1 MYAQGNRASKTDRTK
16 ERKDE
21 PTVMVGDSDIDV
33 SVIDRT
39 SKRKFIKEGE
49 DLNNIINQFDLIFT
63 EW

>member
-21 PTVMVGDSDIDV
+21 PTVMVGVSDIDV

-63 EW
+63 E

>member
-63 EW
+63 E

>member
-39 SKRKFIKEGE
+39 SKQKFIKEGE

-63 EW
+63 E